1 MLLKLHNHLMIINTF
16 CRYVKLFTICWT
28 LLFSLPAIS
37 LAQEKLAS
45 DDPSS
50 HIPFKQE
57 NTSVNDA
64 LSTITIFLFIIFV
77 IAVALYFIN
86 KKYGFLRQF
95 SSNDGAQ
102 EVVTIHKIK
111 RITNNTVYV
120 HITAGDVEY
129 KFIESKVSI
138 HIIDKDSK

>member
-16 CRYVKLFTICWT
+16 CRYVKLFTICGT
-28 LLFSLPAIS
+28 LLLSLPAIS
-37 LAQEKLAS
+37 SAQEKLAS
-45 DDPSS
+45 EDPSS
-50 HIPFKQE
+50 NIPFKHE

-64 LSTITIFLFIIFV
+64 LSTITVFLFIIFIIV
-77 IAVALYFIN
+77 VALYFIN

-95 SSNDGAQ
+95 SSNDGTQ

-111 RITNNTVYV
+111 RITNNTVYI
-120 HITAGDVEY
+120 HIAAGDVEY